1 MGLAYFRSKAPI
13 AWPRFHMLQ
22 IKILSYLG
30 LCAQFSQQIYYI
42 FLDNP
47 IIEKYLSPIS
57 LMGGIFPQFPPPWKH
72 MASSYVCLYPRPWK
86 QMVTSFLPIPSP
98 PSRQVLQHLL
108 KLEWE
113 WRVAMEGSK
122 LWTVQESEVI
132 QRLSKELSEREA
144 RECWESPRYS
154 FSICSQG
161 FQLLPLCRV
170 QRLSRDCQGV
180 ISRF

>member
-72 MASSYVCLYPRPWK
+72 MASSYVCLYPPALEANGNKFSSQTFPSLSASASASIKAGVGVRGCNGRK
-86 QMVTSFLPIPSP
+86 QTVDCA
-98 PSRQVLQHLL
+98 
-108 KLEWE
+108 
-113 WRVAMEGSK
+113 RVRGYP
-122 LWTVQESEVI
+122 TIV
-132 QRLSKELSEREA
+132 
-144 RECWESPRYS
+144 
-154 FSICSQG
+154 
-161 FQLLPLCRV
+161 
-170 QRLSRDCQGV
+170 QGV
-180 ISRF
+180 IREGDSWMLGEPRIFIFHL